1 MTEKNNTWR
10 STTTTRSW
18 TISSGLSSEH
28 RDAIEALR
36 GAGLGDGARVSEQWR
51 YAGDDGDGPFNVE
64 IKDGSVTV
72 NGRRYDSLDEVPRE
86 ERERIEALRNGLAHD
101 GLWDTLREAGL
112 DIGGLMG
119 ADAPTSQAKP
129 EFIMETDIPDVRDA
143 APAGAS
149 AAASGVDASAPGAV
163 PRGGSGLRRIVL
175 VAVVVGL
182 AWWVLRATGA
192 A

>member
-64 IKDGSVTV
+64 IKDGAVTV

-143 APAGAS
+143 APSPAPRRRHPAS
-149 AAASGVDASAPGAV
+149 THPRRARC
-163 PRGGSGLRRIVL
+163 RGGSGLRRIVL